1 MSEEEEELRK
11 TASEYELYANQLEQF
26 ERRLE
31 LVQNSISE
39 MELTK
44 NTLEALKNKKGEDEF
59 LSPIGSNSFIKAKFL
74 ETGKILMGLGA
85 NIVAEVTVDHAL
97 EELNKRRTEFQKL
110 YSNLKNQMEQ
120 IRLRFNA
127 VKTKLEQQYLQ
138 TRQK

>member
-1 MSEEEEELRK
+1 MSEEELRK
-11 TASEYELYANQLEQF
+11 TATEYELYANQLEQL

-31 LVQNSISE
+31 LVQNSINE

-44 NTLEALKNKKGEDEF
+44 TTLEALKNKRSEEEF

-74 ETGKILMGLGA
+74 DTGKVLMGLGA
-85 NIVAEVTVDHAL
+85 NIIAEVTVDHAI
-97 EELNKRRTEFQKL
+97 EELTKRKTEFQKL
-110 YSNLKNQMEQ
+110 YINLRNQMEQ
-120 IRLRFNA
+120 LKVKFNA